1 MISEETPGNLVKAP
15 SSSDSLCLNLS
26 HGLHAAAQP
35 LTILRASLNN
45 TDQMSLAELHQLA
58 ANSAKEVERV
68 CTLFSYI
75 QQLVINESIK
85 PNIAETQIIPLI
97 DDVADGLDLLFR
109 ESEMTLNITIPDA
122 CNTVLI
128 DSVRTR
134 QALSSIMLIAHA
146 VSNSKDTI
154 ELTATSTF
162 QSVQII
168 VANLNRHP
176 NVLSAEGRLSIALAE
191 TNMRNQ
197 RGGLDYSLNPFSV
210 CIELPT
216 ANDY

>member
-1 MISEETPGNLVKAP
+1 MTSEKTPGNFVKAP

-35 LTILRASLNN
+35 LTILRASLSN
-45 TDQMSLAELHQLA
+45 TNQMSLAELHHLV

-85 PNIAETQIIPLI
+85 PHIAETQIVPLI
-97 DDVADGLDLLFR
+97 DDVADGLNLLFR
-109 ESEMTLNITIPDA
+109 ESEMTLNVTISDA

-128 DSVRTR
+128 DRVRTR
-134 QALSSIMLIAHA
+134 QALSSIMLIAHG

-154 ELTATSTF
+154 DLTATSSF

-168 VANLNRHP
+168 VANSNRHP
-176 NVLSAEGRLSIALAE
+176 SVLSAEGQLSIALAE

-197 RGGLDYSLNPFSV
+197 RGGLEYSLNPFSV
-210 CIELPT
+210 CIELPI
-216 ANDY
+216 ANDC

>member
-1 MISEETPGNLVKAP
+1 MISEETLGNLVKTP

-35 LTILRASLNN
+35 LTILRAGLNN
-45 TDQMSLAELHQLA
+45 TDQMSLAELHQLVA
-58 ANSAKEVERV
+58 SSAKEVERI

-75 QQLVINESIK
+75 QQLVIDESIK
-85 PNIAETQIIPLI
+85 PQIAETQIIPLI
-97 DDVADGLDLLFR
+97 DDVVDGLDLLFR

-134 QALSSIMLIAHA
+134 QALSCIMLIAHD

-154 ELTATSTF
+154 ELTAMSTS

-168 VANLNRHP
+168 VANSNRHP
-176 NVLSAEGRLSIALAE
+176 NVLSAEGQLSIALAE
-191 TNMRNQ
+191 ANMRNQ
-197 RGGLDYSLNPFSV
+197 SGGLDYSLNPFSV

-216 ANDY
+216 ANDC

>member
-1 MISEETPGNLVKAP
+1 MTSEKTPGNFVKAP

-35 LTILRASLNN
+35 LTILRASLSN
-45 TDQMSLAELHQLA
+45 TNQMSLAELHQLA

-85 PNIAETQIIPLI
+85 PHIAETQIVPLI
-97 DDVADGLDLLFR
+97 DDVADGLNLLFR
-109 ESEMTLNITIPDA
+109 ESEMTLNVTISDA

-128 DSVRTR
+128 DRVRTR
-134 QALSSIMLIAHA
+134 QALSSIMLIAHG
-146 VSNSKDTI
+146 VSNSKDMI
-154 ELTATSTF
+154 DLTATASF

-168 VANLNRHP
+168 VANSNRHP
-176 NVLSAEGRLSIALAE
+176 SVLSAEGQLSIALAE

-197 RGGLDYSLNPFSV
+197 RGGLEYSLNPFSV
-210 CIELPT
+210 CIELPI
-216 ANDY
+216 ANDC

>member
-1 MISEETPGNLVKAP
+1 VKAP

-35 LTILRASLNN
+35 LTILRASLSN
-45 TDQMSLAELHQLA
+45 TNQMSLAELHQLA

-85 PNIAETQIIPLI
+85 PHIAETQIVPLI
-97 DDVADGLDLLFR
+97 DDVADGLNLLFR
-109 ESEMTLNITIPDA
+109 ESEMTLNVTISDA

-128 DSVRTR
+128 DRVRTR
-134 QALSSIMLIAHA
+134 QALSSIMLIAHG
-146 VSNSKDTI
+146 VSNSKDMI
-154 ELTATSTF
+154 DLTATASF

-168 VANLNRHP
+168 VANSNRHP
-176 NVLSAEGRLSIALAE
+176 SVLSAEGQLSIALAE

-197 RGGLDYSLNPFSV
+197 RGGLEYSLNPFSV
-210 CIELPT
+210 CIELPI
-216 ANDY
+216 ANDC